1 VPELHRRSLLAP
13 RLEGFVAVASVLA
26 IYGVTELTGAFGF
39 LAAFAGGLAFR
50 RYEHEHELHGRIHES
65 TETVQSLLELVMILL
80 LGSTVTFAGLGEPG
94 VAGWLLALLLLFAIR
109 PLLTLGALAFT
120 RVPLA
125 ERAFIGWFGIRG
137 IGSFYYAAVALGTG
151 ALSPDEGGMVYW
163 TVIVCVG
170 LSIVLHGITASP
182 FARRLGL

>member
-1 VPELHRRSLLAP
+1 
-13 RLEGFVAVASVLA
+13 VLA